1 MRKYLLHVLIISFVL
16 LCNFGYVSTPFT
28 QKTYASSD
36 GSNVHD
42 NLPQSYSGSFQWHGN
57 QSMQYVTIS
66 INNILTDLEDNV
78 IAEGNGFYEAKGY
91 DNTAINIKI
100 KITPSTLRFEMW
112 EMNPTGSGDYE
123 TDGSHVGTI
132 SNDLKSIQAVWTTK
146 GSGEQGDL
154 KLKAK

>member
-1 MRKYLLHVLIISFVL
+1 M
-16 LCNFGYVSTPFT
+16 
-28 QKTYASSD
+28 
-36 GSNVHD
+36 
-42 NLPQSYSGSFQWHGN
+42 
-57 QSMQYVTIS
+57 TIS

-78 IAEGNGFYEAKGY
+78 IAGGNGLYETEDG
-91 DNTAINIKI
+91 NTAINIKI

-112 EMNPTGSGDYE
+112 EMNPTGSDDFV

>member
-1 MRKYLLHVLIISFVL
+1 MRKYLLYVLIISFVL
-16 LCNFGYVSTPFT
+16 LCNIGYVSTPFN

-42 NLPQSYSGSFQWHGN
+42 NLPQSYSGSFQWHGS
-57 QSMQYVTIS
+57 QSIAYMTIS

-78 IAEGNGFYEAKGY
+78 IAGGNGLYETEDG
-91 DNTAINIKI
+91 NTAINIKI

-146 GSGEQGDL
+146 VSGKQGDL

>member
-1 MRKYLLHVLIISFVL
+1 
-16 LCNFGYVSTPFT
+16 
-28 QKTYASSD
+28 
-36 GSNVHD
+36 
-42 NLPQSYSGSFQWHGN
+42 
-57 QSMQYVTIS
+57 MQYVTIS

-146 GSGEQGDL
+146 VSGKQGDL